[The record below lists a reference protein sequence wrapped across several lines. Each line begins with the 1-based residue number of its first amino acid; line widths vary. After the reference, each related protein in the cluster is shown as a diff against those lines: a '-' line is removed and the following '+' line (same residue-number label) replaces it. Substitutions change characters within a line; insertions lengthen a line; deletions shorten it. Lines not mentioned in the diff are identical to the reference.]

1 MLKFTKEY
9 KFAHNGVRVECFQPG
24 QEVAEPTAELYDFA
38 LRAGVA
44 VDPSVIAEPEPE
56 PEPEPAE
63 EPKPKKTTKTK
74 A

>member
-9 KFAHNGVRVECFQPG
+9 KFAHNGVKVECFQPG

-44 VDPSVIAEPEPE
+44 VDPSI
-56 PEPEPAE
+56 EPEPAE